1 MYMLNTPNNK
11 KKKQTYAIN
20 TDWNVDLRMIMLS
33 ERQKEYRWLLNNT
46 GIICAES

>member
-1 MYMLNTPNNK
+1 MLLIQIK
-11 KKKQTYAIN
+11 M
-20 TDWNVDLRMIMLS
+20 WMDLKMIMLS